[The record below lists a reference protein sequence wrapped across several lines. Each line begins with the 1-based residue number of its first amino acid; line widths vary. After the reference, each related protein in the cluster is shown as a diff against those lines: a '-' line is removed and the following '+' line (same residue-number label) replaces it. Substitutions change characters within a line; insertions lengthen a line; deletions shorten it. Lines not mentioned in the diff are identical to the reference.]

1 MKAMKV
7 QKLVRL
13 RLGSSAQPGSVCERK
28 MNVGGNEKGFLS
40 REAGVAT
47 KGSSPDIEGVC
58 FFVCFVLLL
67 LLLLLLIV
75 FPYVSIVNLALT
87 QARSIHSVEQRPQW
101 EEKRCTF
108 QYFIAYDLPP
118 LLLEQKRSETV
129 SSWANWI

>member
-28 MNVGGNEKGFLS
+28 MNIGGNERGFLS
-40 REAGVAT
+40 QEAGVAT
-47 KGSSPDIEGVC
+47 KGSIPDIEGVC
-58 FFVCFVLLL
+58 FLVCFVLLL

-101 EEKRCTF
+101 EEKR
-108 QYFIAYDLPP
+108 
-118 LLLEQKRSETV
+118 
-129 SSWANWI
+129 